1 MRKWIAFAVLS
12 ISTPVYAQ
20 TMGSNSGASS
30 EIYFSYP
37 ASTTSKTRLTTPPT
51 VVAPGLAAAG
61 IETCLG
67 SASGGLSVMGGGLT
81 FGGTKVDDGCTIRLL
96 SRQLFAF
103 GFQKAAVALMC
114 QDERVAAAMGAAGS
128 PCPLTPVE
136 TRERSRRT
144 SSAEDKK
151 WSLFSALVEPSE
163 PSPLSARAEA
173 MDWSPVPAIA
183 EPTERRRV
191 VARADT
197 IEPSPVTGRPVK
209 PVTKEELAW
218 FDRTN

>member
-12 ISTPVYAQ
+12 ISTPVCAQ
-20 TMGSNSGASS
+20 NSGSTSGASS

-37 ASTTSKTRLTTPPT
+37 SSTTSKSRLTTPPT

-67 SASGGLSVMGGGLT
+67 SASGGISMMGGGLT

-96 SRQLFAF
+96 ARQLFAF

-128 PCPLTPVE
+128 PCPVAPAEARDQRRRSEQRNLLLRDRLYRKGGAPAPLRGFGTGVDLALLRGSGKDGEEAPVLVFGAG
-136 TRERSRRT
+136 RERIRLRGFGIGGDGD
-144 SSAEDKK
+144 SA
-151 WSLFSALVEPSE
+151 
-163 PSPLSARAEA
+163 
-173 MDWSPVPAIA
+173 
-183 EPTERRRV
+183 
-191 VARADT
+191 
-197 IEPSPVTGRPVK
+197 
-209 PVTKEELAW
+209 
-218 FDRTN
+218 